1 MRTMHVRFDVAFVA
15 VVTVALLAA
24 TPAEAGKGS
33 AMCGAYERVD
43 VSLLADPNSGDFSR
57 CKYGHRATDEEQGKN
72 CISRP
77 AFSCNFCTRHA
88 KYSKVKN
95 HTCACIDET
104 KRDELRQ
111 NTDATRIAWG
121 WFLLV
126 VGVILS
132 ALSIRIVFFDGEAY
146 DKNTITCD
154 GERNCGTYVWDFM
167 YFWFVPLG
175 CLAGGIAL
183 LAYFYGLDP
192 QRYFRG
198 CCDGYEKCA

>member
-1 MRTMHVRFDVAFVA
+1 MRTIRVRLDVAFVA
-15 VVTVALLAA
+15 AVTIALLAA
-24 TPAEAGKGS
+24 TPAVADKGY
-33 AMCGAYERVD
+33 AVCGSYEQVD
-43 VSLLADPNSGDFSR
+43 VSLLADPTSGDFSR

-72 CISRP
+72 CIDRP
-77 AFSCNFCTRHA
+77 AFSCNFCTKHERYP
-88 KYSKVKN
+88 KIKN
-95 HTCACIDET
+95 HTCACIDEA
-104 KRDELRQ
+104 KRDELLQ

-132 ALSIRIVFFDGEAY
+132 ALSIRIVFFDREAY
-146 DKNTITCD
+146 DKNTLACD

-183 LAYFYGLDP
+183 LAHFYGLDP
-192 QRYFRG
+192 ERYFRG